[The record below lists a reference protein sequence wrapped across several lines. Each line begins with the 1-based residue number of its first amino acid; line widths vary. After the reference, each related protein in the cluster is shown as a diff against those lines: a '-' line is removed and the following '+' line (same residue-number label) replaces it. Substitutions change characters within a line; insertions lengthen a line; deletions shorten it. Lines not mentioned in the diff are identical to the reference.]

1 MKIILRLLFLTFV
14 VPQNFFAQDQILPA
28 YINANSI
35 EITDNKDSKEYA
47 FLDKISEDKKIIA
60 IGEASHGSE
69 TLFEIKHSLFKYLA
83 INKGYTLYLIEDDY
97 GDLLEI
103 NEAIVTGKG
112 DLKKLIVDSSL
123 NGFWKSQSYLN
134 FFQWMQQY
142 NQTTTKDKLQVIGVD
157 CQDVRSLIAEIEKT
171 YPTLF
176 SSQYEEINIFLQT
189 VKASNIYTLEKSK
202 VNELLKISEVL
213 LENLKKSDTYL
224 QNKSKSEYKIA
235 INAFETV
242 SQNILLVKESLPQE
256 QLLEEYKKYGY
267 LIKDKR
273 SELMAKNAL
282 RAINDFNANAVAS
295 NHNSHGVDN
304 QKSEDTGYFL
314 RKALGKQY
322 YIICTDFSE
331 GSIQVFSYNGLKLV
345 KVDKP
350 EKESI
355 ANYCLKTDKKN
366 LFVEFSDFS
375 KDKKSSVNL
384 SSLAGAYKTIFPTRT
399 YNLPLNAFD
408 AIIYTKKIDSINFIE

>member
-1 MKIILRLLFLTFV
+1 
-14 VPQNFFAQDQILPA
+14 
-28 YINANSI
+28 
-35 EITDNKDSKEYA
+35 
-47 FLDKISEDKKIIA
+47 
-60 IGEASHGSE
+60 
-69 TLFEIKHSLFKYLA
+69 
-83 INKGYTLYLIEDDY
+83 
-97 GDLLEI
+97 
-103 NEAIVTGKG
+103 
-112 DLKKLIVDSSL
+112 
-123 NGFWKSQSYLN
+123 
-134 FFQWMQQY
+134 
-142 NQTTTKDKLQVIGVD
+142 
-157 CQDVRSLIAEIEKT
+157 
-171 YPTLF
+171 
-176 SSQYEEINIFLQT
+176 
-189 VKASNIYTLEKSK
+189 
-202 VNELLKISEVL
+202 
-213 LENLKKSDTYL
+213 
-224 QNKSKSEYKIA
+224 
-235 INAFETV
+235 V

-282 RAINDFNANAVAS
+282 RAINDFNAKAVAS
-295 NHNSHGVDN
+295 NHNSHVVDN

>member
-1 MKIILRLLFLTFV
+1 MKTILRLLFLTFV
-14 VPQNFFAQDQILPA
+14 VTQNFFAQEQILPA
-28 YINANSI
+28 FINANSI
-35 EITDNKDSKEYA
+35 EIAECKDSKNYF
-47 FLDKISEDKKIIA
+47 FLDKVSDNKRIIA

-112 DLKKLIVDSSL
+112 DLKKLIIDSSL

-134 FFQWMQQY
+134 FFQWMQNY

-157 CQDVRSLIAEIEKT
+157 CQDVRSLIANIQKT
-171 YPTLF
+171 YSTLF
-176 SSQYEEINIFLQT
+176 TSQYEEINNFLQT

-202 VNELLKISEVL
+202 VDELLKISEVL

-224 QNKSKSEYKIA
+224 QNKNKSEYKIA

-242 SQNILLVKESLPQE
+242 SQNMLMVKESLPQE

-273 SELMAKNAL
+273 SELMAKNAI
-282 RAINDFNANAVAS
+282 RAINDYNAKAVAS
-295 NHNSHGVDN
+295 NHNSHVVDN
-304 QKSEDTGYFL
+304 PASEDTGYFL
-314 RKALGKQY
+314 RKELGEQY

-355 ANYCLKTDKKN
+355 ANYCLKTGKKS
-366 LFVEFSDFS
+366 LFVEFSNFS
-375 KDKKSSVNL
+375 TDKNFTANL
-384 SSLAGAYKTIFPTRT
+384 SSLAGGYKTIFPTRT